1 MVDTVSKY
9 KRSIMMKNIK
19 SKNTRPEIIIRSF
32 LHKCGFRFRLHQKH
46 LPGKPDIVMPKYNSA
61 LQIRGCFWHPH
72 VNCKLSNLPKTNTK
86 FWKDKLSGNVIRDKK
101 NDKLLKQLGWKLIV
115 IRECQIRNKNKIE
128 KTFGILKKKIMKNFN
143 ERVA

>member
-61 LQIRGCFWHPH
+61 LQIRVFLAPK
-72 VNCKLSNLPKTNTK
+72 CKL
-86 FWKDKLSGNVIRDKK
+86 
-101 NDKLLKQLGWKLIV
+101 
-115 IRECQIRNKNKIE
+115 
-128 KTFGILKKKIMKNFN
+128 
-143 ERVA
+143 

>member
-1 MVDTVSKY
+1 MNDMISKSQ
-9 KRSIMMKNIK
+9 RSLIMSKIR
-19 SKNTRPEIIIRSF
+19 SKNTKPEIIIRSF

-72 VNCKLSNLPKTNTK
+72 DKCKLSNMPKTNTK

-115 IRECQIRNKNKIE
+115 VRECQIRNKNKIE
-128 KTFGILKKKIMKNFN
+128 KTFGILKKKILKNYR
-143 ERVA
+143 ERIA